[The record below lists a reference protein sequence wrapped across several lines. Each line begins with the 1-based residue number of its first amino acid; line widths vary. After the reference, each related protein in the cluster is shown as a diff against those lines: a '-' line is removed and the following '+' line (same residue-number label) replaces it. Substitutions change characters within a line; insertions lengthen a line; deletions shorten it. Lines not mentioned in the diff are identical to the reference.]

1 MEGILECDYIES
13 HERRAQKRGERQEFV
28 VIEATAALLAHE
40 IANPLNGMYTS
51 VQLLERHL
59 AKQQQAPDAVL
70 TSTVQDLTCEI
81 RRLRTLLQDF
91 RSLARPTKLDAHP
104 TNLKDVTAETLA
116 LEAPRYEHSGIKLR
130 LDFNPNLP
138 LIMGDAVQ
146 LKQLLLNLCKN
157 AAEAMTEGGQ
167 LTVRGHTRAGE
178 VILEVADT
186 GMGIPDG
193 VNIFELFITTKTEGT
208 GLGLA
213 IARQIALAHGAKIT
227 CTSERKKGTT
237 FRIAFPSVALCQPEE
252 KTRAKA

>member
-1 MEGILECDYIES
+1 MEGILECDYTDS
-13 HERRAQKRGERQEFV
+13 HERRAQKLGQHQEVV

-59 AKQQQAPDAVL
+59 AKQQQAPDTVL

-81 RRLRTLLQDF
+81 RRLRSLLQDF
-91 RSLARPTKLDAHP
+91 RSLARPRKLDARP
-104 TNLKDVTAETLA
+104 TNLKNVAAETLA
-116 LEAPRYEHSGIKLR
+116 LEAARYEHSGIKLR
-130 LDFNPNLP
+130 LDFNPGLP
-138 LIMGDAVQ
+138 LIIGDAEQ

-167 LTVRGHTRAGE
+167 LTVRGYTRGCE

-186 GMGIPDG
+186 GKGIPEG
-193 VNIFELFITTKTEGT
+193 VNIFELFITTKSDGT

-227 CTSERKKGTT
+227 CSSEPEKGTT
-237 FRIAFPSVALCQPEE
+237 FRVAFPS
-252 KTRAKA
+252 